1 MDLKSIKKRVAR
13 IELRGLHVLN
23 FAKKKGWRTYM
34 VVILPEPYE
43 EFNRE
48 KYIEEKVG
56 IEKYYSI
63 PCVCGISLDGTPMS
77 GGVCGMGEE
86 DVIAKPTMQDYM
98 ELSNALKE
106 YNKI

>member
-1 MDLKSIKKRVAR
+1 MDLKNIKKRVAR
-13 IELRGLHVLN
+13 IELCADYSLYY
-23 FAKKKGWRTYM
+23 AKKMGWRTYM
-34 VVILPEPYE
+34 VVILPEPKE

-77 GGVCGMGEE
+77 GGVCGMGKE